1 MESRGEGAPQEA
13 PKAFPVSEMRDAF
26 SHDVGISLGSQ
37 VTVEAEV
44 SEAKSTRVQ
53 PSLHSS
59 EKKTCLESHFSMSY
73 LQITCCNFSQ
83 HIVI

>member
-1 MESRGEGAPQEA
+1 MESRGEGLPHEA

-26 SHDVGISLGSQ
+26 SHDVGISLGRQ

-44 SEAKSTRVQ
+44 SEAKSTRVRAY
-53 PSLHSS
+53 LHSS

-73 LQITCCNFSQ
+73 L
-83 HIVI
+83 